1 VKTIPFVDLNPIH
14 TPIREELN
22 RAIQAVLDEGDFIK
36 GKAVTRFEEN
46 FAGYIGTRYAVGC
59 ANGTDALEL
68 ALEALDLK
76 PDDEVIVPV
85 HSWISTAT
93 AVLRA
98 GAKVVFADTLYDEF
112 TINPNSIKEKITA
125 KTKAIMVVHLY
136 GNPCRMDEIMQIA
149 KENKLIVI
157 EDCAQAHGAKYKGK
171 RVGSFGVMSCFSF
184 YPSKNL
190 GAFGDGGAV
199 LSDDKNLIEKI
210 RAIAHCG
217 QVEKNKIDY
226 IGRNSRLDSIQA
238 AVLDVKL
245 NYLDGWNESRRAAAL
260 DYSKLL
266 KGYDLVLPTITK
278 GCEHVYHLFVVKAK
292 NRNDFSQMLDIN
304 KIGHAIH
311 YPFLLNEING
321 LRDGLEYPIADRY
334 KGEIL
339 SMPMYAGIEK
349 EGKSLLDF
357 LSLSS

>member
-1 VKTIPFVDLNPIH
+1 MVVPFVDLNPIH
-14 TPIREELN
+14 VPIRNELN
-22 RAIQAVLDEGDFIK
+22 QAIQAVLDDSDFIK

-46 FAGYIGTRYAVGC
+46 FANYIGTRFAVGC

-68 ALEALDLK
+68 ALEVLDLK
-76 PDDEVIVPV
+76 ADDEVIVPV

-112 TINPNSIKEKITA
+112 TLNPSSIKEKITV
-125 KTKAIMVVHLY
+125 KTKAIIVVHLY
-136 GNPCRMDEIMQIA
+136 GNPCRMDEIMLIA
-149 KENKLIVI
+149 KENKLTVI

-199 LSDDKNLIEKI
+199 LSDDLNLIEKI

-217 QVEKNKIDY
+217 QVEKNKIAY

-245 NYLDGWNESRRAAAL
+245 NYLDEWNESRRTTARLYTAL
-260 DYSKLL
+260 LREQAV
-266 KGYDLVLPTITK
+266 VLPQVEK
-278 GCEHVYHLFVVKAK
+278 ESEHVYHLYVVKVSNRASLIKALDAK
-292 NRNDFSQMLDIN
+292 DI
-304 KIGHAIH
+304 GYAVH
-311 YPFLLNEING
+311 YPFLLNEVVG
-321 LRDGLEYPIADRY
+321 LEDGLQYSNAERY
-334 KGEIL
+334 KDEIL
-339 SMPMYAGIEK
+339 SIPMYAGMPNEV
-349 EGKSLLDF
+349 ENQLNF
-357 LSLSS
+357 LSLG